1 MHKWSAVFS
10 LFAQVASSDIFLK
23 IQQQQQ
29 KLVLTPQRM
38 KDREKERGRE
48 AYDED
53 KNRSDQILQTSKPYT
68 ELVTEKNEI

>member
-23 IQQQQQ
+23 IQQQQ
-29 KLVLTPQRM
+29 KLVLTPERM
-38 KDREKERGRE
+38 KDKKRRRERERH
-48 AYDED
+48 DED

>member
-23 IQQQQQ
+23 IQQQQ
-29 KLVLTPQRM
+29 KLVLTPERM
-38 KDREKERGRE
+38 KDRERERGRE